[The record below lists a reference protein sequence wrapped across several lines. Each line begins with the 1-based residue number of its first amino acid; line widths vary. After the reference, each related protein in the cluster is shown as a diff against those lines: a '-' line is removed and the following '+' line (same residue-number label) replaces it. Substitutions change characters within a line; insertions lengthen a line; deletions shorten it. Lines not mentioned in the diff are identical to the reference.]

1 MATPP
6 VVQTLAQVMADLD
19 PAYAGQTSVIQQKQA
34 GLGAKYDT
42 QRQALTAEKG
52 QGFNAIN
59 NQATGRGLSFSGI
72 PLDEQAT
79 YLSTKYLPA
88 YAQTYTNQ
96 NEEDLT
102 LQGQIADIN
111 ADKTKTA
118 YGTVQQQNQ
127 NLNSWNMQEA
137 QLAAQARE
145 NQLNR
150 EASARE
156 SAANR
161 AASAAQEAGPTS
173 QQFLIERFGSGYGQ
187 GDNATNG
194 WTENVLA
201 GQYAATY
208 GLSRKDALAQIYAFR
223 KQYYG
228 K

>member
-19 PAYAGQTSVIQQKQA
+19 PAYAGQTSVVQQKQA
-34 GLGAKYDT
+34 GLGAKYGA
-42 QRQALTAEKG
+42 QKSALTAEKAE
-52 QGFNAIN
+52 GFNTIN
-59 NQATGRGLSFSGI
+59 DQAVGRGAAFSGI
-72 PLDEQAT
+72 PVDEQAR
-79 YLSTKYLPA
+79 YLATKYLPGVQA
-88 YAQTYTNQ
+88 ADAQM

-102 LQGQIADIN
+102 LQGKIADIN

-118 YGTVQQQNQ
+118 YSTVQQQNQ

-145 NQLNR
+145 NALNR
-150 EASARE
+150 TASANE

-161 AASAAQEAGPTS
+161 AAQAAVQTGPTP
-173 QQFLIERFGSGYGQ
+173 QQFLISSFTDNFS
-187 GDNATNG
+187 GDNQKNG

-201 GQYAATY
+201 GSFAAAY
-208 GLSRKDALAQIYAFR
+208 GLSRKDALAQIYDFR
-223 KQYYG
+223 KKYYG